1 MLISGRFIP
10 AYAGNAPSI
19 HCRARDQTVH
29 PRIRGER
36 GANLGEPHAQGG
48 SSPHTRGTHDH
59 FLVSFVAGRFIPAY
73 AGNAPGSRP
82 APDPLTVHPRIRGE
96 RIVALLV
103 LAACAGSSPHTRG
116 TLRGRLVAMACPR
129 FIPAYAGNAR
139 SPRSV
144 ETPRAVHPRIRGERN
159 DPIEPDAGRYGS
171 SPHTRG
177 TRGTG
182 ARWAA
187 VPWFIPAYAGNAR
200 LGPSPWQGRTVHPR
214 IRGERSASARAS
226 APVSGSSPHTRGTH
240 FQ

>member
-116 TLRGRLVAMACPR
+116 TRLITRSRSRVER
-129 FIPAYAGNAR
+129 FIPAYAGNAEGHSR
-139 SPRSV
+139 PCSCWP
-144 ETPRAVHPRIRGERN
+144 
-159 DPIEPDAGRYGS
+159 
-171 SPHTRG
+171 
-177 TRGTG
+177 
-182 ARWAA
+182 
-187 VPWFIPAYAGNAR
+187 
-200 LGPSPWQGRTVHPR
+200 VHPR
-214 IRGERSASARAS
+214 IRGERSTSIRRMIKT
-226 APVSGSSPHTRGTH
+226 VGSSPHTRGTLPLLTMTL
-240 FQ
+240 F